1 MPETPDTA
9 EVPHLRADDPALG
22 LLRVLRDDGRTDPA
36 TDPFLP
42 PETLLSMY
50 REMRRVRALDS
61 ALVLLQRQGRIG
73 FHGACLGQEA
83 VPIGTAFALELV
95 DWVFPALRE
104 SSVMLVRGF
113 PLARY
118 VSQSFGSSGDV
129 QKGRQMPSTM
139 SAREVNVASGSTS
152 VATQLPQC
160 VGVAWA
166 AKKSRARIVSVG
178 FVGEGGTSTPDFH
191 SAMNFAAV
199 FRVPCIIVCQNN
211 QFAISLPAARQTA
224 SINFA
229 VKAKAY
235 GMPGVRVDGND
246 ILAVYRAVTEARVRA
261 IAGAGPTFLECVT
274 QRMSSLDIGSRDESS
289 PDTGSR
295 GVKETEDLE
304 PREED
309 APLLPANDPVDRF
322 RRHLEYLGILDAAA
336 ETALAEGLNREISDA
351 IKAAAAEPPP
361 ARSTLFD
368 DVYAERPWH
377 LVEQARIGEHPGDP
391 DFLERPDDA
400 VVE

>member
-9 EVPHLRADDPALG
+9 EVPNLRADDPALG

-42 PETLLSMY
+42 PETLVSMY
-50 REMRRVRALDS
+50 REMRRVRALDR
-61 ALVLLQRQGRIG
+61 ALVALQRQGRIG

-83 VPIGTAFALELV
+83 VPIGTAFALEPS

-113 PLARY
+113 PLSRY
-118 VSQSFGSSGDV
+118 VSQSFGSAGDV

-166 AKKSRARIVSVG
+166 AKKTRARIVSVG

-211 QFAISLPAARQTA
+211 QFAISTPAARQTA
-224 SINFA
+224 SVTFA

-261 IAGAGPTFLECVT
+261 VAGAGPTFLECVT
-274 QRMSSLDIGSRDESS
+274 ERMSPLHVTS
-289 PDTGSR
+289 PDA
-295 GVKETEDLE
+295 DE
-304 PREED
+304 PVPGEPE
-309 APLLPANDPVDRF
+309 APLSPANDPLDRF

-336 ETALAEGLNREISDA
+336 DAVLGEALNDEIAAA
-351 IKAAAAEPPP
+351 IATAAAEGPPD
-361 ARSTLFD
+361 RSTLFD
-368 DVYAERPWH
+368 DVYAERPWN
-377 LVEQARIGEHPGDP
+377 LVEQAQTGGEPRDPGP
-391 DFLERPDDA
+391 GTE
-400 VVE
+400 

>member
-1 MPETPDTA
+1 MPDTA
-9 EVPHLRADDPALG
+9 VVPHLRADDPALG

-50 REMRRVRALDS
+50 REMCRVRLLDA
-61 ALVLLQRQGRIG
+61 ALVALQRQGRIG

-83 VPIGTAFALELV
+83 VPIGAAFALESS

-113 PLARY
+113 SLARY

-166 AKKSRARIVSVG
+166 AKKSRSRIVSLG

-199 FRVPCIIVCQNN
+199 FRVPCVIVCQNN
-211 QFAISLPAARQTA
+211 QFAISTPAARQTA
-224 SINFA
+224 SVTFA
-229 VKAKAY
+229 AKAKAY

-246 ILAVYRAVTEARVRA
+246 VLAVYRAVTEARVRA

-274 QRMSSLDIGSRDESS
+274 QRMSSLDVSSLGTGES
-289 PDTGSR
+289 G
-295 GVKETEDLE
+295 
-304 PREED
+304 PREPD
-309 APLLPANDPVDRF
+309 APPELAHDPVGRF

-336 ETALAEGLNREISDA
+336 DALLRETLSGEIAAA
-351 IKAAAAEPPP
+351 IATAAAEPPP

-377 LVEQARIGEHPGDP
+377 LVEQAETGEKSPDPGM
-391 DFLERPDDA
+391 E
-400 VVE
+400 

>member
-9 EVPHLRADDPALG
+9 EVPQLRADDPALG

-50 REMRRVRALDS
+50 REMRRVRALDR
-61 ALVLLQRQGRIG
+61 ALVALQRQGRIG

-83 VPIGTAFALELV
+83 VPVGTAFALEAS
-95 DWVFPALRE
+95 DWIFPALRE

-113 PLARY
+113 SVARY

-166 AKKSRARIVSVG
+166 AKKSRSRIVSVG

-211 QFAISLPAARQTA
+211 QFAISTPAARQTA
-224 SINFA
+224 SVTFA

-246 ILAVYRAVTEARVRA
+246 ILAVYRAITEARVRA
-261 IAGAGPTFLECVT
+261 VAGAGPTFIECVT
-274 QRMSSLDIGSRDESS
+274 RRMSSLDVGSRDSES
-289 PDTGSR
+289 PD
-295 GVKETEDLE
+295 EAE
-304 PREED
+304 
-309 APLLPANDPVDRF
+309 PLLPANDPVDRF
-322 RRHLEYLGILDAAA
+322 RHHLEYLGILDADA
-336 ETALAEGLNREISDA
+336 ETVLAESLNEEIA
-351 IKAAAAEPPP
+351 AAVEKAAAEAPPD
-361 ARSTLFD
+361 RSTLFD
-368 DVYAERPWH
+368 DVYAERPWN
-377 LVEQARIGEHPGDP
+377 LEEQARAVDHPRDP
-391 DFLERPDDA
+391 GME
-400 VVE
+400 